1 MYFYRKNIRSV
12 SLLTK
17 AQDKFFKAVFS
28 RKEIVTELFQKTLP
42 DDILP
47 LLSLNGLE
55 LVSGSFVDGKLKE
68 HFADLVYQ
76 CPLTDKGE
84 VQIVLLLEHKSYQ
97 ESFPHFQLLQYFLG
111 LWSQNIKQQENPVFI
126 IPIVFYHGKTTWHY
140 QRMQD
145 YFSDIPTPLLRYLPM
160 FDYNLID
167 LSAMKDHQIEEFKNG
182 FLAVST
188 FLLKH
193 RHQQN
198 YIKLLENQF
207 VSLMKRVEIQKD
219 EELMESILMYI
230 QNTNDLRIE
239 ELLFIFDKISNE
251 TKLKAMSTYERVIQ
265 ENNYQIIK
273 NMLEE
278 GISTDI
284 IAKIFKLSS
293 KKVEKIIKAIQSDKP

>member
-1 MYFYRKNIRSV
+1 M

-28 RKEIVTELFQKTLP
+28 RKEIVTELFEKTIS
-42 DDILP
+42 DEILP
-47 LLSLNGLE
+47 LLNLNGLE

-68 HFADLVYQ
+68 HFADLVYK

-97 ESFPHFQLLQYFLG
+97 EVFPHFQLLLYFLG
-111 LWSQNIKQQENPVFI
+111 LWNQHVKQQEKPAFI
-126 IPIVFYHGKTTWHY
+126 IPIVFYHGKATWHY

-160 FDYNLID
+160 FDYDLID
-167 LSAMKDHQIEEFKNG
+167 LSAMQDHQIEDFRNG

-207 VSLMKRVEIQKD
+207 VSLMKRVEIQED
-219 EELMESILMYI
+219 EELTESIFVYI
-230 QNTNDLRIE
+230 QATNNLPTN
-239 ELLFIFDKISNE
+239 ELISIFGKISAQSKE
-251 TKLKAMSTYERVIQ
+251 LTMSTLERVFKQ
-265 ENNYQIIK
+265 GRDEATYEAIK
-273 NMLEE
+273 NLLKE
-278 GISTDI
+278 GLITDVERLRSV
-284 IAKIFKLSS
+284 FKLS
-293 KKVEKIIKAIQSDKP
+293 KKKMEEFLKRIQSEK

>member
-1 MYFYRKNIRSV
+1 M

-28 RKEIVTELFQKTLP
+28 RKEIVTELFQKTLS
-42 DDILP
+42 DEVLP
-47 LLSLNGLE
+47 LLNLDGLE

-68 HFADLVYQ
+68 HFADLVYR
-76 CPLTDKGE
+76 CHLTDKGE

-97 ESFPHFQLLQYFLG
+97 EAFPHFQLLQYFLG
-111 LWSQNIKQQENPVFI
+111 LWNQHVKQQEKPVFI

-160 FDYNLID
+160 FDYDLID
-167 LSAMKDHQIEEFKNG
+167 LSAMKDHQIEDFKNG

-198 YIKLLENQF
+198 YIKVLENQF
-207 VSLMKRVEIQKD
+207 VSLMKRVEIQED

-230 QNTNDLRIE
+230 QNTNDLQVE

-251 TKLKAMSTYERVIQ
+251 TKLKAMSTYERVID
-265 ENNYQIIK
+265 ETNYEAIK
-273 NMLEE
+273 NLLKE
-278 GISTDI
+278 GLVTDVERLR
-284 IAKIFKLSS
+284 AVFKLS
-293 KKVEKIIKAIQSDKP
+293 KKKMEAFLKRIESEK

>member
-1 MYFYRKNIRSV
+1 M

-28 RKEIVTELFQKTLP
+28 RKEIVTELFQKTLS
-42 DDILP
+42 DEILP
-47 LLSLNGLE
+47 LLNLNGLE

-68 HFADLVYQ
+68 HFADLVYR

-97 ESFPHFQLLQYFLG
+97 EAFPHFQLLQYFLG
-111 LWSQNIKQQENPVFI
+111 LWNQNIKQQVKPVFI

-160 FDYNLID
+160 FDYDLID
-167 LSAMKDHQIEEFKNG
+167 LSAMKDHQIEDFKNG

-198 YIKLLENQF
+198 YIKTLEIQFVELMKKVNIQRDEQLLEAIFLYVQ
-207 VSLMKRVEIQKD
+207 Q
-219 EELMESILMYI
+219 
-230 QNTNDLRIE
+230 TNNLENR

-251 TKLKAMSTYERVIQ
+251 TKLKAMSTYERTIKQTQLETIKEIVSLGLISDFETLKKKFRLSEKKMAEILKSIQ
-265 ENNYQIIK
+265 
-273 NMLEE
+273 
-278 GISTDI
+278 T
-284 IAKIFKLSS
+284 
-293 KKVEKIIKAIQSDKP
+293 EK